1 MYQITFLMTCQPHR
15 SNVKFTTF
23 RRVSM
28 ISIKVGLWLINY
40 LSWLQWCLCTKHSP
54 EKRIFQKKTQLWYF
68 YSHFQALTSD
78 PPFGGKS
85 KIKLNGKP
93 YCWLTIDVKN
103 RKIIGTFKE
112 EKAAVFSIKGN
123 AGKSLSEALIFTSAN
138 PQYDDRLF
146 IELQVQYM
154 KIPSSNL
161 GRTYCVQKLSLTF
174 RTILVRNMFWKK
186 KSFWQ
191 RFTCTICYVYIFT
204 TSLLCLLA
212 NYQPK
217 NLKKSN

>member
-123 AGKSLSEALIFTSAN
+123 AGKSLSEALILHQLTHRMTTDCSLNYKFNTWKFQA
-138 PQYDDRLF
+138 QTRGKYD
-146 IELQVQYM
+146 VY
-154 KIPSSNL
+154 
-161 GRTYCVQKLSLTF
+161 
-174 RTILVRNMFWKK
+174 RNCFWH
-186 KSFWQ
+186 SEQFLYT
-191 RFTCTICYVYIFT
+191 TCFAKRRASDKDLPVTVCTV
-204 TSLLCLLA
+204 C
-212 NYQPK
+212 
-217 NLKKSN
+217 